1 MREPPCIAQRGGPG
15 EIAQG
20 RRLRGG
26 SGLIRVF
33 GVLVQ
38 IMRKQQDI
46 DAQRRQVEEAQE
58 VYERLLTQK

>member
-1 MREPPCIAQRGGPG
+1 M
-15 EIAQG
+15 
-20 RRLRGG
+20 RGG
-26 SGLIRVF
+26 SGLIRRV

-46 DAQRRQVEEAQE
+46 DAQRRQVEGAQE